1 MAGLQFLKCQG
12 QEYYQLLHSR
22 NPIKA
27 MNKVSGCRG
36 IFQTSANG
44 QMCQKDQTKQTYE
57 VSVAEYSM
65 VAASINGVNR

>member
-1 MAGLQFLKCQG
+1 
-12 QEYYQLLHSR
+12 
-22 NPIKA
+22 